1 MHHLRFMVIAL
12 GLLAGVACAIQ
23 GYDVPP
29 KYHLFHNMNFNG
41 SAIHYTPYHRGS
53 NKPYLN
59 GVESYTWEDS
69 EGDMVQEYD
78 GEWTQ
83 GLPHGHGEMTWADG
97 DVYVGEFKGVNVP
110 PGQSRL
116 QPQGGCTSAPG
127 GYGEYTWAD
136 GAVYDGK
143 FKLRW
148 RDLEYYYELKN
159 EGVKNLSKAESHLAH
174 VLEVKG
180 KMTYTNGDVYDGKWE
195 DGGPYGQ
202 GKMKF
207 ADGVEFVGNFKKD
220 FTFHGDYKMTC
231 RKCSGSGEVADT
243 FCFMTTTL
251 WTKYTGL
258 NKIHCPDCDYP
269 DSGGWIKFNE
279 SDEKIALPDSASAS
293 SESESSSASYS
304 DEGWTNYGE

>member
-1 MHHLRFMVIAL
+1 M
-12 GLLAGVACAIQ
+12 

-29 KYHLFHNMNFNG
+29 KYHLVHNMDFNG

-148 RDLEYYYELKN
+148 H
-159 EGVKNLSKAESHLAH
+159 A
-174 VLEVKG
+174 LEVKG
-180 KMTYTNGDVYDGKWE
+180 KMTYTNGDVYEGKWE
-195 DGGPYGQ
+195 DGGPYGD
-202 GKMKF
+202 GKMTY

-220 FTFHGDYKMTC
+220 FTFHGDYKMKC
-231 RKCSGSGEVADT
+231 RDCDGSGLVTGT
-243 FCFMTTTL
+243 FLGVPGLWKTTL
-251 WTKYTGL
+251 WTNLTGR
-258 NKIHCPDCDYP
+258 NKITCPACDYP
-269 DSGGWIKFNE
+269 DGGGWIKFNE
-279 SDEKIALPDSASAS
+279 SDEKITLPDSASSS

>member
-148 RDLEYYYELKN
+148 
-159 EGVKNLSKAESHLAH
+159 H

-231 RKCSGSGEVADT
+231 RKCKGSSYDPDY
-243 FCFMTTTL
+243 FFSQIRDIPCS
-251 WTKYTGL
+251 
-258 NKIHCPDCDYP
+258 DCD
-269 DSGGWIKFNE
+269 GEGFEHFK
-279 SDEKIALPDSASAS
+279 SDGTSAS
-293 SESESSSASYS
+293 SESSSSVEESSSGSYIG
-304 DEGWTNYGE
+304 EGWTNCSQ

>member
-148 RDLEYYYELKN
+148 
-159 EGVKNLSKAESHLAH
+159 H

-231 RKCSGSGEVADT
+231 RKCKGSSYDPDY
-243 FCFMTTTL
+243 FFSQIRDIPCS
-251 WTKYTGL
+251 
-258 NKIHCPDCDYP
+258 DCD
-269 DSGGWIKFNE
+269 GEGFEHFN
-279 SDEKIALPDSASAS
+279 DSASAS
-293 SESESSSASYS
+293 YESGSSSYGSDSSYVESSSGSYIG
-304 DEGWTNYGE
+304 EGWTNCSQ